1 VVNPTLTAYVYID
14 NRVAAALA
22 RTLITSFGF
31 VADRQLG
38 EGLRVT
44 AEVAEWAVDRSG
56 GFCEWLAREP
66 LPSARR
72 ARILVALPAC
82 SARLSPEASGGS
94 KVPDLRI
101 LPTRRARRVRPLA
114 RD

>member
-56 GFCEWLAREP
+56 GFCEWL
-66 LPSARR
+66 
-72 ARILVALPAC
+72 LPAC
-82 SARLSPEASGGS
+82 SARLSPEASG
-94 KVPDLRI
+94 RI
-101 LPTRRARRVRPLA
+101 QSP
-114 RD
+114 

>member
-1 VVNPTLTAYVYID
+1 MVNPTLTAYVYID

-38 EGLRVT
+38 
-44 AEVAEWAVDRSG
+44 
-56 GFCEWLAREP
+56 EWLAREP